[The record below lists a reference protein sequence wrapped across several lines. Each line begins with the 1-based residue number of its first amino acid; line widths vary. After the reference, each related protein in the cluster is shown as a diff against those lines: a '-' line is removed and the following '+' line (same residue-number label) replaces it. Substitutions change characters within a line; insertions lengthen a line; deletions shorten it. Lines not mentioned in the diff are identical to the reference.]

1 MKSLSLIGLSIL
13 LVGLGYAGYVSG
25 TIGAPA
31 ASAQESVVDTTSID
45 YKVSELQKKADWLE
59 AELNTLKAVDA
70 RMKRDLSPLTRAIR
84 VDAGNNI
91 TVRGSLTVQ

>member
-1 MKSLSLIGLSIL
+1 MKSLSLIGISIL
-13 LVGLGYAGYVSG
+13 LIGLGYAGYVTGSF
-25 TIGAPA
+25 TTPA
-31 ASAQESVVDTTSID
+31 ATAQETVVDTNSID

-84 VDAGNNI
+84 VDAHNNV
-91 TVRGSLTVQ
+91 TVGGSLTVK